1 MNEPNHLQA
10 VALLL
15 TAALTSSAPNQA
27 RYSHNQGGLLAFESF
42 AGGSWID
49 PPRKHLAQ
57 SPQEHASGTRDLP
70 LQAGHAHHRQ
80 PAKG

>member
-15 TAALTSSAPNQA
+15 TAALTSSTPNQV
-27 RYSHNQGGLLAFESF
+27 RYSNNQVGMLAFESL

-49 PPRKHLAQ
+49 LPRKHLAQ
-57 SPQEHASGTRDLP
+57 SSLGPASGTRDLP
-70 LQAGHAHHRQ
+70 LHAGHAHHRQ
-80 PAKG
+80 PTKG

>member
-27 RYSHNQGGLLAFESF
+27 RYSPNQVGMLAFESF
-42 AGGSWID
+42 AGSAWID

-57 SPQEHASGTRDLP
+57 SPREPAGGTRDLP
-70 LQAGHAHHRQ
+70 LHAGHSHHRQ